1 MTLSSLRSEFTF
13 MEKPRNS
20 LTKPLLIIF
29 DCDGVLFDSRRAN
42 RLFYNQVL
50 EEFGRPPLSDKDLEY
65 VHTHTVI
72 QSVDYLFQDDPRR
85 ETAQRFRQ
93 GLDYTPFIRAMEMEA
108 DLIPFLTYI
117 RPRIKTAINT
127 NRTQTIHQV
136 LKQFGLDGYFDL
148 VISALDVSRPKPDP
162 ESLYKILS
170 HFQVKAEACFYV
182 GDSEIDAETAR
193 RAGVPL
199 IAFKNPELEAT
210 RHVRGFKE
218 LQGHLEKQLD
228 LS

>member
-1 MTLSSLRSEFTF
+1 

-20 LTKPLLIIF
+20 FIKPLLIIF

-42 RLFYNQVL
+42 QIFYNHL
-50 EEFGRPPLSDKDLEY
+50 LSRFGKPPLDEKNLDF
-65 VHTHTVI
+65 VHTHTVMACI
-72 QSVDYLFQDDPRR
+72 DHLFPEDSLR
-85 ETAQRFRQ
+85 EEAHRFRQ
-93 GLDYTPFIRAMEMEA
+93 ELDYTPFIRAMEMEA

-127 NRTQTIHQV
+127 NRTTTIHQV
-136 LKQFGLDGYFDL
+136 LKQFCLEGYFDL
-148 VISALDVSRPKPDP
+148 VVSALDVSRPKPDP

-182 GDSEIDAETAR
+182 GDSEVDAETAR